1 MRKYNLDKFAN
12 FSHSAAIRTLHS
24 VEAAAAVTGAAVAA
38 AMVALC
44 FLFHRVGAWLME
56 AMIHSGTILH

>member
-1 MRKYNLDKFAN
+1 M
-12 FSHSAAIRTLHS
+12 HS
-24 VEAAAAVTGAAVAA
+24 VEAAAAGAVVAA

-56 AMIHSGTILH
+56 AMIHSVTILQ